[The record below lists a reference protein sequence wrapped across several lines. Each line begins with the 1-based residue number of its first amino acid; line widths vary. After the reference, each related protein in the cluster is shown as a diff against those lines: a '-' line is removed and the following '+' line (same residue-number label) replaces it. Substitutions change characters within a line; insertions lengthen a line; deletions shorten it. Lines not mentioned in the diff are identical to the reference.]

1 MPKKKDPGM
10 AAALALRP
18 RLRVLRDAEIALGPG
33 KVDLLESI
41 AATGSIAEAARQLGM
56 SYMRAWKLVRS
67 MNACFRA
74 PLVLA
79 ARGGLQR
86 GGAELTRDGHTA
98 LRLYRRMESESRAAA
113 ERNWRALRRLL
124 RP

>member
-1 MPKKKDPGM
+1 M

-41 AATGSIAEAARQLGM
+41 AATGSIAEAARRLGM
-56 SYMRAWKLVRS
+56 SYTRAWKLVHS
-67 MNACFRA
+67 MNGCFRS

-79 ARGGLQR
+79 ARGGRER
-86 GGAELTRDGHTA
+86 GGAELTPDGRAA
-98 LRLYRRMESESRAAA
+98 LRLYRQMEIDSRAGA

>member
-1 MPKKKDPGM
+1 M

-41 AATGSIAEAARQLGM
+41 AATGSIAEAARRLGM
-56 SYMRAWKLVRS
+56 SYTRAWKLVRS

-74 PLVLA
+74 PLVVA
-79 ARGGLQR
+79 ARGGRER
-86 GGAELTRDGHTA
+86 GGAELTDDGRAA
-98 LRLYRRMESESRAAA
+98 LRLYRQMEIDSRAGA

>member
-1 MPKKKDPGM
+1 M

-41 AATGSIAEAARQLGM
+41 AATGSIAEAARRLGM
-56 SYMRAWKLVRS
+56 SYTRAWKLVRS
-67 MNACFRA
+67 MNGCFRA
-74 PLVLA
+74 PLVAA
-79 ARGGLQR
+79 ARGGRER
-86 GGAELTRDGHTA
+86 GGAELTDDGRAA
-98 LRLYRRMESESRAAA
+98 LRLYRQMEIDSRAGA